1 MRITGAKLNHFRNY
15 ASCEFA
21 PCPGV
26 NVLLG
31 DNGQG
36 KTNLLEALY
45 LCCTGRSHRT
55 RQDRELI

>member
-15 ASCEFA
+15 AACEFE

-45 LCCTGRSHRT
+45 L
-55 RQDRELI
+55 